1 MVLEKLLFTEFETSE
16 SSVSNADPWTSN
28 LPPISSVRWDGSS
41 YVLRPL
47 LTFVKAYGKQQRLFS
62 ASTYLIYTLF
72 SSDGNIRISFSVTH
86 SSCHMFL
93 PDIWFF
99 FHLGLLVTWFSC
111 HLWVFFVFWVFLWF
125 GFSCDLGLLVTWAF
139 LSFESFCHWSLLVI
153 WVLLCRSPFLLGFL
167 LFRFFVS

>member
-41 YVLRPL
+41 YALRPL

-111 HLWVFFVFWVFLWF
+111 HLWVF
-125 GFSCDLGLLVTWAF
+125 
-139 LSFESFCHWSLLVI
+139 LSFESSCGLGFLVI
-153 WVLLCRSPFLLGFL
+153 WVFLSPGPSCHLNLFVAGVFLSFGSYYVGL
-167 LFRFFVS
+167 LFF